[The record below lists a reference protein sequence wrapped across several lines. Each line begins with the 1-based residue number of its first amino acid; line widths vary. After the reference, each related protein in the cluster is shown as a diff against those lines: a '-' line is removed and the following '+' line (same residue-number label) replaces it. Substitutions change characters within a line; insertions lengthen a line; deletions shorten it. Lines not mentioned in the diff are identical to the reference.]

1 MPSSLHKNGQFT
13 VLYINDGVTFYLP
26 FRGTKKIVY
35 YLWVLEKIILNA
47 FPVTLYTF
55 YIDVL
60 FY

>member
-1 MPSSLHKNGQFT
+1 MMELLFIYHLEEP
-13 VLYINDGVTFYLP
+13 
-26 FRGTKKIVY
+26 KKIVY